1 MLLTQF
7 WDLIIMQESSH
18 TLKIL
23 TVNEV
28 AEILRVHRS
37 TISRYAMA
45 GELKSYL
52 IGNRRLFKESDV
64 WAFFENQ
71 IEKGCVL
78 RKEI

>member
-1 MLLTQF
+1 
-7 WDLIIMQESSH
+7 MQKSSQ

-23 TVNEV
+23 TVDEV

-37 TISRYAMA
+37 TISRYAKA

-71 IEKGCVL
+71 IDVEKGCVL